1 MKNRINHPT
10 LSDSKGINI
19 MEDILKSLEIPS
31 KEEGY
36 DDIIIDGDI
45 NELSFVAYYALKG
58 KIVASASMNKS
69 NA

>member
-1 MKNRINHPT
+1 MNMIGNPT
-10 LSDSKGINI
+10 PMAQVPFFWTRHWDKTLNYSGIG
-19 MEDILKSLEIPS
+19 K
-31 KEEGY
+31 GY